1 MSFLQKRLKLTL
13 SEVVFIT
20 VMSTAMGIFWW
31 AYTFLYNILAPF
43 LKIAAADGLLKGMW
57 LMGGVFFPYI
67 IRKPGSAIL
76 GEGIASLV
84 ECLISQWGIGA
95 IVYGVIQGVPV
106 ELFFL
111 LLRYKKW
118 NMLTILTAGSIAAI
132 AEFILSIFWYQYYR
146 LGISY
151 NMIQLTTCAIS
162 GIILAG
168 WLSKVLADKLVKTGV
183 LNHFNI
189 VRQSIKSTK

>member
-1 MSFLQKRLKLTL
+1 M
-13 SEVVFIT
+13 
-20 VMSTAMGIFWW
+20 
-31 AYTFLYNILAPF
+31 
-43 LKIAAADGLLKGMW
+43 DGLLSGIW
-57 LMGGVFFPYI
+57 LMGGIFFPYI

-76 GEGIASLV
+76 GEGIAAFV

-95 IVYGVIQGVPV
+95 IFYGLIQALPI

-118 NMLTILTAGSIAAI
+118 DTLTLMIAGLFSGVAGC
-132 AEFILSIFWYQYYR
+132 ILSIFWYQYYK

-151 NMIQLTTCAIS
+151 NIIQLFTYSIS
-162 GIILAG
+162 GVILAG
-168 WLSKVLADKLVKTGV
+168 LLSKVLADKLVKTGV

-189 VRQSIKSTK
+189 VRQMLSK

>member
-1 MSFLQKRLKLTL
+1 MWFLQTRFKLTL
-13 SEVVFIT
+13 SEIIFIT

-31 AYTFLYNILAPF
+31 AYTFLYNMLAPL
-43 LKIAAADGLLKGMW
+43 LKLIAVDGLLSGIW
-57 LMGGVFFPYI
+57 LMGGIFFPYI

-84 ECLISQWGIGA
+84 ECIISQWGIGA
-95 IVYGVIQGVPV
+95 IAYGVIQGVPV

-118 NMLTILTAGSIAAI
+118 NILTMLFAGLISGIAG
-132 AEFILSIFWYQYYR
+132 FILSIFWYQYYK

-151 NMIQLTTCAIS
+151 NIIQLVTHSVS
-162 GIILAG
+162 GMILAG

-189 VRQSIKSTK
+189 VRHQVK